1 VAIALPTPVIA
12 RAKPDVGALGP
23 NLQPNALAKTG
34 PPASL
39 LGDYAAARL
48 ARIRNCPHSTASRH
62 QIPSFANT
70 PKAKYLRR
78 CTLATSLIRQASVP
92 SRRHPPRH
100 SSSDSTPSTEPT
112 VRHSFTLS
120 KALRILFITRLIR
133 HHVEGRQKRKGTV
146 A

>member
-1 VAIALPTPVIA
+1 MRQLEGKRAAIALPTPAIA

-48 ARIRNCPHSTASRH
+48 ARIRNCLYPAASRH
-62 QIPSFANT
+62 QTASLANT
-70 PKAKYLRR
+70 AKVKQLRR

-100 SSSDSTPSTEPT
+100 SSSDSTPQPSLPYGT
-112 VRHSFTLS
+112 
-120 KALRILFITRLIR
+120 ALLCPRRRAYYFNNT
-133 HHVEGRQKRKGTV
+133 
-146 A
+146 